1 MLSILIVK
9 DKQMAELRLSMT
21 RYTQTQQKMHQKSLN
36 LSAQLKQFSDS
47 EATQLRG
54 VLSTFSEAIR
64 TLEGIRKQL
73 NDRVLV
79 NACEPLKVYSVS

>member
-1 MLSILIVK
+1 
-9 DKQMAELRLSMT
+9 MT
-21 RYTQTQQKMHQKSLN
+21 KYTQSQERVYQRSLK

-47 EATQLRG
+47 EATQLSS

-73 NDRVLV
+73 NDRVLF
-79 NACEPLKVYSVS
+79 NACEPLKVYSVSLAN